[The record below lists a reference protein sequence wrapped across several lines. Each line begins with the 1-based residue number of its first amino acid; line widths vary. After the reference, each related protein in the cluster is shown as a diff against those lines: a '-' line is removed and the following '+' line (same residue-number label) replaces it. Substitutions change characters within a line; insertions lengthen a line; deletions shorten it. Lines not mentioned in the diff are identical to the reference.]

1 MAELR
6 KYIVV
11 LVITVLFSILVYS
24 SIEAIYPEP
33 MYDKFC
39 KYYGMVSKPA
49 YPVSAENTKEHK
61 CTGYNTP
68 TEDQLK
74 QCADSEGMNEYNYDE
89 YSCPTKYECNY
100 CSKQLRDA
108 QKEYSLVIFI
118 VSAIAGLI
126 AIVLGLV
133 LPSAKNI
140 LHEWVGTGFMLGG
153 AVTLFI
159 GTARYYSDMYRVLR
173 PFVILAELL
182 IVIYLVYNVFGKY
195 VGKKNNMQTKPSRKK
210 K

>member
-33 MYDKFC
+33 EYDQFC
-39 KYYGMVSKPA
+39 KYYDKYPKAA
-49 YPVSAENTKEHK
+49 YPFQDEKERASHK
-61 CTGYNTP
+61 CPDYSNKP
-68 TEDQLK
+68 TDEQLK
-74 QCADSEGMNEYNYDE
+74 QCAETDGMNEYNYDE
-89 YSCPTKYECNY
+89 YGCPTKYTCNY
-100 CSKQLRDA
+100 CNKQLRDS
-108 QKEYSLVIFI
+108 QKKYSLVIFI
-118 VSAIAGLI
+118 VSAIAGLA

-133 LPSAKNI
+133 LPSAKNV

-153 AVTLFI
+153 VVTLFI

-182 IVIYLVYNVFGKY
+182 IVIYLVYNVFGRYVKNKS
-195 VGKKNNMQTKPSRKK
+195 VGKLVRKK